1 MFFGNDQD
9 VRFLEHVHFLD
20 RIRLKKFRSIHLDQS
35 QKQARGLKFWLEMKD
50 DLFYPSSENKGVGQ
64 LSSYR
69 TADLRL
75 CFRLRIL
82 VVCSGSFSNYLK
94 AIAGCQ

>member
-1 MFFGNDQD
+1 MFFRKRSGCAI
-9 VRFLEHVHFLD
+9 FGTCAL
-20 RIRLKKFRSIHLDQS
+20 IRSNTVKKFISIHLDQS

-94 AIAGCQ
+94 SLSAG